1 MDVLYFF
8 MIFAIVGWLWE
19 TPWVSIHTKKFVN
32 RGFLHGPYIPIYG
45 CAIVT
50 AHYFVGLFNEV
61 DGIIGVM
68 IKIISIALIT
78 ATWEFVTSYLLEKIF
93 HTRWWD
99 YSTHK
104 FNLQGRISLSVT
116 AFFGIG
122 GYILLE
128 FVWTP
133 FDSLYNSISSNYMII
148 LLSVFYV
155 IFTIDSAFTLR
166 DLFRVKKIMETIQRL
181 GKELGDKLD
190 ERVLDVKIAFAEHKG
205 NLQESI
211 IETKQMLLNRYKK
224 ISETSVSKQVLF
236 ELEQIQNY
244 ISNTRSIRRFYLK
257 YPHSSSSLL
266 HNVKRFLKGLKDKNE
281 TD

>member
-1 MDVLYFF
+1 
-8 MIFAIVGWLWE
+8 
-19 TPWVSIHTKKFVN
+19 
-32 RGFLHGPYIPIYG
+32 
-45 CAIVT
+45 
-50 AHYFVGLFNEV
+50 
-61 DGIIGVM
+61 
-68 IKIISIALIT
+68 
-78 ATWEFVTSYLLEKIF
+78 
-93 HTRWWD
+93 
-99 YSTHK
+99 
-104 FNLQGRISLSVT
+104 
-116 AFFGIG
+116 
-122 GYILLE
+122 
-128 FVWTP
+128 
-133 FDSLYNSISSNYMII
+133 MII